1 MENKKSIGLPSGP
14 NEFLKEIT
22 QHISVE
28 GYKRYSE
35 DVNNPYNIIES
46 GNITMEDV
54 DFPVMG
60 TDNLGNSQIM
70 MPGMNYQF
78 PGDQVFEVP
87 MAQGGIEVPKRK
99 GVRLNYDAEG
109 NVIGESTHIMKAE
122 IVDGKWYGF
131 PTLFQNDDNT
141 WDNTFELL
149 INENE
154 RNWMPAFKEAKRR
167 GELIEFGD
175 DMESAIKFG
184 EGSWKPKAQDGGEEK
199 ESFLDYSK
207 RKLLRS
213 LNPFAKVDDTLQAL
227 GIPAN
232 VIREGIEGVSGY
244 FGDEGGYGD
253 GKFNWKNIIPDIENT
268 SILDDTEAQKPVS
281 EVLEIEGWK
290 KKLLVDMATDPSSY
304 VGAGVVKN
312 LVKKGATTG
321 IPKVLK
327 SLLPKL
333 KNSGIKSS
341 DEVIE
346 MVEDLFGNK
355 IKKST
360 AVKLN
365 RFEDAN
371 VTNTTFGKLN
381 PDGSMP
387 YETGNWFQSK
397 VDPFYLNMTK
407 KAGSGDLLNQDSNRR
422 LLTTYLNPEDA
433 KKFNILNMDPS
444 TSAYQL
450 SGGRGNLPI
459 PTEYVIPP
467 PLVARLRDAG
477 KVGQPKELMTSLID
491 FYKMYGGGLPKAQ
504 IGRGLIKE
512 AMEQGAKQIDNFL
525 PSLQRIFDDVISN
538 AYKYNP
544 NAFQNIN
551 SKLPKFLQLNKG
563 ENKNWLRQVGK
574 EAIDDAQLNRVVRE
588 KDEIINK
595 NLFNEKLK
603 SLMDQQTGTG
613 FSLDKRYR
621 GPFFKRGELFFDYN
635 KKSRPGLEGMR
646 NTKGKSGSADYL
658 IETNFGG
665 KKADWFFQPAYL
677 QKMTVDPKPFSKLKG
692 DIAIMK
698 PWRRE
703 SDNFNFYKKDWWEG
717 YKKTPL
723 DELQPGGEYKVQRGD
738 TFYGIANK
746 NNVSWNDLKKANP
759 NVNIESLGLNQNII
773 IPKSID
779 SSSNMQKSEQS
790 KNSNILNYDTLSNYL
805 VETRGGTIDTWG
817 QLADTVAFHEAG
829 SEQRGNPKARQISQR
844 ADGTFYDGPGRGVF
858 QFEDESFKTALKRYK
873 NIASSQGYSLKDD
886 IVNAT
891 SADQLSLEDQYAV
904 FLANLI
910 ESKAKLSDFADG
922 NSSSLDVWLS
932 GHKNVEA
939 KGNRD
944 SFLESENAAK
954 KEGIKNGYKTFE
966 EGGDINYTVAEG
978 DNLSKIARKYNTSVD
993 DIVRLNDILDP
1004 NQISINQEL
1013 IIPESTKPANITN
1026 SYNVRPGDTLG
1037 RIAKTYNTTAK
1048 NLAKYNDIED
1058 MNMIKVNQ
1066 QIAIPDNIRKLV
1078 DEPVPT
1084 WNPVD
1089 SYLEQTN
1096 ETNALS
1102 DEKIIIQSQ
1111 MLNNPNQSYVIIDKT
1126 TNQLKVLN
1134 GEDEALSFEVLT
1146 GKNSGDSQTVTKM
1159 NDINGDGRIN
1169 DKDKVNGNWQTNWD
1183 RSNLSTGAGRF
1194 EISASSPTS
1203 TDQYQNAPS
1212 WNLINDN
1219 GIEVATAIHGTTNY
1233 RKQFFGDDNVENNR
1247 ASNGCINGQCTDL
1260 DALYDLDLP
1269 IGTPIFILPEDKG
1282 NNFILQDGKA
1292 IFKASNK
1299 NRQNALS
1306 YINSL
1311 GEEESGQGI
1320 NYTSNSLTYKQIRA
1334 KFNKEKFKKDI
1345 FTDFDFNDEEELENS
1360 TLPFIQAL
1368 QDNKKAIM
1376 LKAQIPGDV
1385 YNQIA
1390 KMAFGIYGTESNFG
1404 DTHSAAGNLVRAANK
1419 KSRSLINE
1427 AADYYE
1433 EDLRLVSDGSA
1444 PDVLSKYYTY
1454 GLDKDYRSA
1463 GYTQV
1468 RWSQLNDKEKSALK
1482 SFDITSNEDFLDPKK
1497 SAIATATILGIRYNE
1512 QLTADEKKNVW
1523 KHLPGKW
1530 NNRGNYT
1537 KRVKKNSA
1545 YLDFEQLGVLNKGG
1559 EIENHIMYKNY
1570 INGIYKGS
1578 KMQSKAE
1585 KVYDKLNRLHYRD
1598 AKAKQMT
1605 PANYVL
1611 SEIIG

>member
-28 GYKRYSE
+28 GYKRYSD

-60 TDNLGNSQIM
+60 TDNLGNSQMM
-70 MPGMNYQF
+70 MPGKNYQF

-154 RNWMPAFKEAKRR
+154 KNWMPAFQEAKRR
-167 GELIEFGD
+167 GELIEFGED
-175 DMESAIKFG
+175 GESAIKFG
-184 EGSWKPKAQDGGEEK
+184 EGSWKPKAQAGTEVEEK
-199 ESFLDYSK
+199 SLWGLVKEMSK
-207 RKLLRS
+207 IPGAKISNLLG
-213 LNPFAKVDDTLQAL
+213 VL

-232 VIREGIEGVSGY
+232 LIAEATESFTGR
-244 FGDEGGYGD
+244 GD
-253 GKFNWKNIIPDIENT
+253 GEFNFMDAMPSYARPGSDDEIFAFTNQNGTPVKNVAGLEDAEGNPLVEN
-268 SILDDTEAQKPVS
+268 PVGAFITN
-281 EVLEIEGWK
+281 L
-290 KKLLVDMATDPSSY
+290 ATDPSTY
-304 VGAGVVKN
+304 VGAGVAKNIVQKSTKAIPAMVKSIKKAGRDQLRKIPRTVKTPIAGTDMVMTTN
-312 LVKKGATTG
+312 SKIGQLVDKTG
-321 IPKVLK
+321 IPNLFWKKGFNMGADDTGKTFVASASNKSGDIIDLSKYTDEAGDFFTFDNAFVKNPRVAGK
-327 SLLPKL
+327 SLKEMEKSIPKH
-333 KNSGIKSS
+333 GVIKQ
-341 DEVIE
+341 
-346 MVEDLFGNK
+346 
-355 IKKST
+355 
-360 AVKLN
+360 
-365 RFEDAN
+365 
-371 VTNTTFGKLN
+371 N
-381 PDGSMP
+381 PLDGSLS
-387 YETGNWFQSK
+387 E
-397 VDPFYLNMTK
+397 
-407 KAGSGDLLNQDSNRR
+407 DSF
-422 LLTTYLNPEDA
+422 T
-433 KKFNILNMDPS
+433 M
-444 TSAYQL
+444 
-450 SGGRGNLPI
+450 
-459 PTEYVIPP
+459 
-467 PLVARLRDAG
+467 
-477 KVGQPKELMTSLID
+477 M
-491 FYKMYGGGLPKAQ
+491 
-504 IGRGLIKE
+504 
-512 AMEQGAKQIDNFL
+512 
-525 PSLQRIFDDVISN
+525 LQRIKNPKKFKDVTNYNENIFLNRSGKNRIVKPGATNQALVDQNLFDASEVAALN
-538 AYKYNP
+538 TKYGKI
-544 NAFQNIN
+544 FD
-551 SKLPKFLQLNKG
+551 KLKDKGLLNDEFRGFGTREIKIPG
-563 ENKNWLRQVGK
+563 LANKTYQVGVPN
-574 EAIDDAQLNRVVRE
+574 IGVQ
-588 KDEIINK
+588 
-595 NLFNEKLK
+595 KL
-603 SLMDQQTGTG
+603 
-613 FSLDKRYR
+613 Y
-621 GPFFKRGELFFDYN
+621 
-635 KKSRPGLEGMR
+635 
-646 NTKGKSGSADYL
+646 
-658 IETNFGG
+658 
-665 KKADWFFQPAYL
+665 
-677 QKMTVDPKPFSKLKG
+677 
-692 DIAIMK
+692 
-698 PWRRE
+698 
-703 SDNFNFYKKDWWEG
+703 
-717 YKKTPL
+717 
-723 DELQPGGEYKVQRGD
+723 QPGGEYKVQRGD

-858 QFEDESFKTALKRYK
+858 QFENESFETAIKRYK
-873 NIASSQGYSLKDD
+873 NIASSQGFSLKEN

-891 SADQLSLEDQYAV
+891 SADQLSLEDQYAI

-922 NSSSLDVWLS
+922 NLSSLDVWLS

-954 KEGIKNGYKTFE
+954 KEGIKNGYKTFQ
-966 EGGDINYTVAEG
+966 EGGGVNHTVAEG
-978 DNLSKIARKYNTSVD
+978 DNLSRIARKYNTSVD
-993 DIVRLNDILDP
+993 DIVRLNDISDP

-1203 TDQYQNAPS
+1203 TNQYQNAPS

-1233 RKQFFGDDNVENNR
+1233 RKQFFGDDNVQNNR

-1299 NRQNALS
+1299 NRQNALT

-1320 NYTSNSLTYKQIRA
+1320 NYTSKSLSYKPIKA
-1334 KFNKEKFKKDI
+1334 KFDKEKFKEDI
-1345 FTDFDFNDEEELENS
+1345 FTAFDFNDEEELENS

-1404 DTHSAAGNLVRAANK
+1404 DTHSAVGNLGRAANK
-1419 KSRSLINE
+1419 YLDRQ
-1427 AADYYE
+1427 
-1433 EDLRLVSDGSA
+1433 GSSS
-1444 PDVLSKYYTY
+1444 PDIVSKYNTY
-1454 GLDKDYRSA
+1454 NVQGERNSV
-1463 GYTQV
+1463 GYTQI

-1482 SFDITSNEDFLDPKK
+1482 SFDITSNKDFLDPKK

-1512 QLTADEKKNVW
+1512 QLTADQKKNVW
-1523 KHLPGKW
+1523 KNLPGKW

-1537 KRVKKNSA
+1537 KRVEKNSA

-1570 INGIYKGS
+1570 INGIYEGS